1 MENKSIPGK
10 ISGSFIMVNLEEIN
24 QDPLPYSM
32 FQHFGRAATSKLSP
46 RNCLWY
52 LLATLVIGGG
62 GDLGESVWEV
72 L

>member
-1 MENKSIPGK
+1 MENKSISGK

-46 RNCLWY
+46 RNCL
-52 LLATLVIGGG
+52 
-62 GDLGESVWEV
+62 
-72 L
+72 